1 MSKQQ
6 SIHIDVEV
14 DENNIPDKIQW
25 LTDDGKD
32 SEAKALILSV
42 WDGQQNSAL
51 RIDLWTKDMQ
61 VDEMKMMFHQTIV
74 TMADSFERA
83 TGEKEMSLSMKD
95 FAEYFAEKMGLISS

>member
-14 DENNIPDKIQW
+14 DENNIPEKIQW
-25 LTDDGKD
+25 LTDNGKD